1 MHTAHTCTRLHSRKY
16 AHTYT
21 CTHTNSHMHAPVPIL
36 VNTPH
41 MHAGWRTCAHLHAQ
55 ALILKAHAYTFAHV
69 HAHTH
74 IPALMHIYSCH
85 IYRDT
90 PMYTLQCVCLYIP
103 CTHAITKT
111 HLCTR
116 VLVLYIHT
124 HTHTQLLSAHIPTLT
139 HTHPWFKELTEA
151 VPGQLHPITM
161 RRTPGQRVREKDKGK
176 GERWPTLIRG
186 QQPPQVATVGTMETV
201 QAEM

>member
-1 MHTAHTCTRLHSRKY
+1 MQAGARVHTCMLKHSYSK
-16 AHTYT
+16 HMPTHSHM
-21 CTHTNSHMHAPVPIL
+21 CTHTLIYLHSCTYTHATYTGTHPCTHFNAYACTSPAHMQSQKH
-36 VNTPH
+36 
-41 MHAGWRTCAHLHAQ
+41 TCAH
-55 ALILKAHAYTFAHV
+55 V
-69 HAHTH
+69 
-74 IPALMHIYSCH
+74 YSCST
-85 IYRDT
+85 Y
-90 PMYTLQCVCLYIP
+90 
-103 CTHAITKT
+103 
-111 HLCTR
+111 
-116 VLVLYIHT
+116 T